1 MSPRLTRAEQGERN
15 RALVLSAARQV
26 FLARGYHAAT
36 LDQIADAAGFSKGV
50 VYSQFH
56 GKADLFLELLEARIE
71 ERARENAQVVAQ
83 AGDRPGLP
91 VLLEHLVRTDHATV
105 GWLLLVAEFRVH
117 AARDPELSQRYAAVH
132 ARTVEALASVLAAVS
147 ERAGQEFAFPPRAM
161 AEVML
166 AISTGSV
173 LEQAANPDAVGG
185 PMMASLLARLLGPAV
200 SGAPSAPAAARP
212 AARPVP
218 AAGPDGSGQR

>member
-36 LDQIADAAGFSKGV
+36 LDQIADTAGFSKGV

-56 GKADLFLELLEARIE
+56 GKADLFLALLAARAE
-71 ERARENAQVVAQ
+71 ERARENARVAEQ
-83 AGDRPGLP
+83 ASGRAGLP
-91 VLLEHLVRTDHATV
+91 VLLEHLVHTDQATA

-117 AARDPELSQRYAAVH
+117 AARDAELSQRYAAVH
-132 ARTVEALASVLAAVS
+132 TRTVEALAGVLAAIS
-147 ERAGQEFAFPPRAM
+147 ERAGQQFALPPRAM

-166 AISTGSV
+166 AMSTGAV
-173 LEQAANPDAVGG
+173 LEQAANPEAVGG
-185 PMMASLLARLLGPAV
+185 PKMAGLLARLLGP
-200 SGAPSAPAAARP
+200 
-212 AARPVP
+212 
-218 AAGPDGSGQR
+218 DGSGRP

>member
-1 MSPRLTRAEQGERN
+1 MSLRLSRAEQGERN

-56 GKADLFLELLEARIE
+56 GKADLFLELLAARVE
-71 ERARENAQVVAQ
+71 ERARENARVVEQ
-83 AGDRPGLP
+83 AGGLP
-91 VLLEHLVRTDHATV
+91 VLLEHLVHTDQATA

-117 AARDPELSQRYAAVH
+117 AARDAELSQRYAAVH
-132 ARTVEALASVLAAVS
+132 TRTVEALASVLAAIS
-147 ERAGQEFAFPPRAM
+147 ERAGQEFALPPQAM

-166 AISTGSV
+166 AISTGAV
-173 LEQAANPDAVGG
+173 LEQAANPAAVGG
-185 PMMASLLARLLGPAV
+185 PKMAGLLARLLGP
-200 SGAPSAPAAARP
+200 
-212 AARPVP
+212 
-218 AAGPDGSGQR
+218 DGSGRP